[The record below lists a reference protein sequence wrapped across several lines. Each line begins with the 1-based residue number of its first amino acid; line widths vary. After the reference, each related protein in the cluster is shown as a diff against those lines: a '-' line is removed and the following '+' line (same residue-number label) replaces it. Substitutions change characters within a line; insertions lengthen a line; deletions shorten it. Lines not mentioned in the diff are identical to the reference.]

1 MGQTSGMDL
10 RFRLLNVFAI
20 EGDPF
25 SGNPLA
31 VVTEAGGLDATTMQ
45 RLARQFNLSE
55 STFVTDPGAG
65 PEDAHV
71 RIFTPDYE
79 MPFAGHPTLGT
90 AFVVSDLHGG
100 ADTVA
105 LTMPA
110 GRIPVV
116 REGEVW
122 TLTANEPVVRTCSA
136 TPAELAE
143 ALGLPV
149 QALSPEGYGWV
160 DAGVEQLMV
169 EVGDVESLR
178 TCTPDLRALVTH
190 ATPPGGN
197 AQLYAW
203 TRTGEDSMEARLF
216 FTQGGAVAEDP
227 ATGSAC
233 ANLGGWLRSRG
244 ERGRRYAVSQGAAV
258 SRPSALVLTL
268 DDTDRVRVGG
278 RVREV
283 GTGHLSLPG

>member
-1 MGQTSGMDL
+1 MRQTAAMDL

-31 VVTEAGGLDATTMQ
+31 VVTEAGDLDATTMQ

-55 STFVTDPGAG
+55 STFVTDAGAS
-65 PEDAHV
+65 PEEALV

-100 ADTVA
+100 ADAVA

-116 REGEVW
+116 RDGDAW
-122 TLTANEPVVRTCSA
+122 TLTANDPVARACEA
-136 TPAELAE
+136 TPEQLAST
-143 ALGLPV
+143 LGLSPE
-149 QALSPEGYGWV
+149 ALSPDGHGWV

-169 EVGDVESLR
+169 QVRDVESLR
-178 TCTPDLRALVTH
+178 SCRPDVRGLMAH

-197 AQLYAW
+197 PHLYAW
-203 TRTGEDSMEARLF
+203 TRTGDGTIEARLF

-233 ANLGGWLRSRG
+233 ANLGGWLRSLG
-244 ERGRRYAVSQGAAV
+244 ERDRRYAVSQGAEV
-258 SRPSALVLTL
+258 SRPSRLVLTI
-268 DDTDRVRVGG
+268 DDSGAIHVGG
-278 RVREV
+278 LVREI
-283 GTGHLSLPG
+283 GAGQLSLPG